1 MKRLLCTLALLLA
14 ANVHGQVYFEPGSAK
29 PINPGS
35 ATVDLPR
42 DQRARPVIK
51 ARQKLVRCRDGS
63 RRTARMCYRH
73 GGVARR

>member
-1 MKRLLCTLALLLA
+1 MKRLLCTLALLMA
-14 ANVHGQVYFEPGSAK
+14 ANAHGQILFESGSAK
-29 PINPGS
+29 PINPGA

-42 DQRARPVIK
+42 DQRARPAVNK
-51 ARQKLVRCRDGS
+51 RQKLVRCRDGS

>member
-14 ANVHGQVYFEPGSAK
+14 ANAHAQVYFESGSTK
-29 PINPGS
+29 PINPGA

-42 DQRARPVIK
+42 DQRARPVVK
-51 ARQKLVRCRDGS
+51 VRQKLVRCRDGS
-63 RRTARMCYRH
+63 RRTARQCYRH